1 MLKDLKSILVGK
13 KECERCGGKEGV
25 RRVAVSSFAG
35 MIASLALLLA
45 VSSIQ
50 STCLFMAYQPD
61 VPNELWDRIS

>member
-1 MLKDLKSILVGK
+1 MRKVVNKLF
-13 KECERCGGKEGV
+13 
-25 RRVAVSSFAG
+25 SSFAG